1 MTDNDEDHKIDHKNN
16 NMLAILFHLSLFL
29 PIVFSFVIEKY
40 LAVIKEIPRLL
51 IFFLIV
57 LNTLCLTIIAPVAVI
72 LQDETNPVISIS
84 LLSVSTVIFLKLL
97 SFHHVWHDVR
107 FYYKK

>member
-1 MTDNDEDHKIDHKNN
+1 MTDNDEDHKIDSKSN
-16 NMLAILFHLSLFL
+16 NMLALLFHSSLFL
-29 PIVFSFVIEKY
+29 PIIISFVIEKY
-40 LAVIKEIPRLL
+40 LAVVKEIPRIL
-51 IFFLIV
+51 IFILIV
-57 LNTLCLTIIAPVAVI
+57 MNTLCLTIVAPVAVI

-97 SFHHVWHDVR
+97 SFHHVWHDIR